1 MQRLRLRKVYELQPL
16 YSPQPADWTQLLLII
31 SRLGHWRPQSLPP
44 IINAQSISKAFGAK
58 PLFQDVSFTISEGD
72 RIGLIGPNG
81 SGKSTLLRILAG
93 MEEPDNGD
101 LSIRKRV
108 RNVYVEQDSRFKPGD
123 TVRSVVER
131 ALQRSATNGSEPS
144 KQFETLGRA

>member
-1 MQRLRLRKVYELQPL
+1 M
-16 YSPQPADWTQLLLII
+16 
-31 SRLGHWRPQSLPP
+31 PP

-93 MEEPDNGD
+93 MEEPDSGD

-108 RNVYVEQDSRFKPGD
+108 RNVYVEQDSRFEPGD

-131 ALQRSATNGSEPS
+131 ALQRSVTDGTEHSTH
-144 KQFETLGRA
+144 FETLGRAGFEDLEAEAAALSGGWQKRSGDCGGAGAGARHLIAG